1 MKPYEWLNADAR
13 TYLSR
18 GYCRPGQ
25 SAEERIHEI
34 ADHAERIL
42 GANIFP
48 KEKFLDYMSR
58 GFYSLSSPVW
68 ANFGANRGLPCSCNG
83 SYIPDSIDGIF
94 TKVAEVGMMTK
105 HGAGTS
111 AYFGDVRA
119 QGSNIGDG
127 GKASGPVSFME
138 LYESVI
144 RTISQ
149 AGVRRGNFVA
159 SMPIDHPDIMD
170 FLELREEHS
179 RVQDLSLGV
188 CVPDSFMERVEARD
202 PHALKVWARV
212 IKKRFESGYPYIF
225 FSDTVNRN
233 KPFWYQGYEILAS
246 NLCQE
251 ICLPSSLL
259 ESFVCCLSSIN
270 VAEWDELKDTD
281 AIEVLFVFL
290 DAVISD
296 YIELTAGIPYMEAA
310 HRFAVNHRAIGLG
323 VLGWHTLLQRK
334 SIPFASFDAMQLNN
348 EIFQALDR
356 RTRAASCWLAGELGE
371 CEVTKLTGYRN
382 ATRIAIA
389 PTTSSSF
396 ILGQVSPGIEPH
408 QGNYYVKDLAKGK
421 FTYKNPEFLKLLDEL
436 GQNTEEVL
444 YSVLVH
450 GGSVQHLEFLSDHQ
464 KEVFLTAGEISQLSI
479 IQQAAQRQ
487 RWIDQAQSLNLFIH
501 PSTPPKE
508 VNALMLEA
516 WRLGVKTLYYQRGT
530 NPAQELGQNL
540 LSCKACEG

>member
-1 MKPYEWLNADAR
+1 MKPYEWLNEDAR

-25 SAEERIHEI
+25 TAEERIQEI

-42 GANIFP
+42 GAHFFP
-48 KEKFLDYMSR
+48 KEKFLDYMAR

-68 ANFGANRGLPCSCNG
+68 ANFGAGRGLPCSCNG
-83 SYIPDSIDGIF
+83 SYIPDSLAGIF

-111 AYFGDVRA
+111 AYFGDIRA
-119 QGSNIGDG
+119 QGSPIGDG

-144 RTISQ
+144 RTTSQ

-159 SMPIDHPDIMD
+159 SLPIDHPDIMD

-188 CVPDSFMERVEARD
+188 CVSDDFMRRLEARD
-202 PHALKVWARV
+202 QQAMTVWARV
-212 IKKRFESGYPYIF
+212 IKKRYESGYPYIF
-225 FSDTVNRN
+225 FSDTVNRY
-233 KPFWYQGYEILAS
+233 KPSWYADRTILAS

-251 ICLPSSLL
+251 ICLPFNVL

-270 VAEWDELKDTD
+270 VAEWDELKHTD
-281 AIEVLFVFL
+281 AIEVLLIFL

-296 YIELTAGIPYMEAA
+296 YIRLTADIPYMEAA
-310 HRFAVNHRAIGLG
+310 RNFAANHRAIGLG

-334 SIPFASFDAMQLNN
+334 SIPFASFDAMQLNA
-348 EIFQALDR
+348 EIFKTLDE
-356 RTRAASCWLAGELGE
+356 RTRKASSSLADQFGE
-371 CEVTKLTGYRN
+371 CPVTQFTGQRN
-382 ATRIAIA
+382 ATRLAIA

-436 GQNTEEVL
+436 GQNTDEVL

-450 GGSVQHLEFLSDHQ
+450 GGSVQHLDFLTDHQ
-464 KEVFLTAGEISQLSI
+464 KEVFLTAGEISQLAI

-487 RWIDQAQSLNLFIH
+487 RWIDQSQSLNLFIH
-501 PSTPPKE
+501 PSTPPRE
-508 VNALMLEA
+508 VNALLFEA
-516 WRLGVKTLYYQRGT
+516 WKLGVKTLYYQRGT